1 MTPQSISTAA
11 AVLLSL
17 AFSYIPNLSDWYAK
31 LDGVRKRLVMLC
43 LLVAAALS
51 AFVLAC
57 SGHASAFGLTVT
69 CDEPG
74 AIALLQS
81 LVLAVM
87 ANQSA
92 YLITPRRSASR

>member
-17 AFSYIPNLSDWYAK
+17 AFSYIPSLSNWYAK
-31 LDGVRKRLVMLC
+31 LDGVGKRLVMLC
-43 LLVAAALS
+43 LLVATAVS
-51 AFVLAC
+51 AFGLAC
-57 SGHASAFGLTVT
+57 SRHGSAFGLTIT

-92 YLITPRRSASR
+92 YLITPRKSSSR